1 MPAALWF
8 AFAPKRNVPINSL
21 QSLNSVRIT
30 SVTGNVPVSIT
41 GGNIAQYCVSSSAG
55 CSCDAEA
62 FGNVAATLNNN
73 QYVRAR
79 RMAPGNTPAQA
90 KTTLV
95 VGGGW
100 ADFMLATGSTLASS
114 SLDVDGSGGAPNAL
128 TDGLI
133 LVRAMLGFAG
143 SAVTTGAIT
152 GTPPRNTW
160 ALIQP
165 YLNTNCGT
173 NFLP

>member
-1 MPAALWF
+1 
-8 AFAPKRNVPINSL
+8 
-21 QSLNSVRIT
+21 
-30 SVTGNVPVSIT
+30 
-41 GGNIAQYCVSSSAG
+41 
-55 CSCDAEA
+55 
-62 FGNVAATLNNN
+62 
-73 QYVRAR
+73 
-79 RMAPGNTPAQA
+79 
-90 KTTLV
+90 
-95 VGGGW
+95 
-100 ADFMLATGSTLASS
+100 MLATRSTLASC
-114 SLDVDGSGGAPNAL
+114 SLHVDGIGGAPNAL